1 MSYVMILEM
10 ILETVKRIPWVT
22 IWMALRILKERKR
35 NRSCKGEIIMDEI
48 KREID
53 VDGDDN
59 ISFNEYKMY
68 MLSVKNK
75 EKKREATKA
84 YVKDKIVDLVVIGI
98 AIAATAFTGV
108 VLI

>member
-1 MSYVMILEM
+1 
-10 ILETVKRIPWVT
+10 
-22 IWMALRILKERKR
+22 
-35 NRSCKGEIIMDEI
+35 MDEI

-53 VDGDDN
+53 TDGDDN

-68 MLSVKNK
+68 MLSAKNK
-75 EKKREATKA
+75 EKKWSATKA

-98 AIAATAFTGV
+98 AIAATALTGV

>member
-1 MSYVMILEM
+1 M
-10 ILETVKRIPWVT
+10 T
-22 IWMALRILKERKR
+22 IWMMALRILKERKK
-35 NRSCKGEIIMDEI
+35 NRRCKGEMIMDEI

-53 VDGDDN
+53 TDGHDN

-98 AIAATAFTGV
+98 AIAATALTGV